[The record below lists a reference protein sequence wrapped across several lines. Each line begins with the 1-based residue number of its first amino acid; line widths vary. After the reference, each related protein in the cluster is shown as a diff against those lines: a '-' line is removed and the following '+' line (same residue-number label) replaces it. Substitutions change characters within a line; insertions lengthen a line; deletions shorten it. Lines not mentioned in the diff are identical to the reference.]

1 MSAMFE
7 FSVCACQIYI
17 DIFLYIFFQS
27 LIQSGQGKIKGKI
40 KKEQLRKKTCLLCK
54 SHLSLYKIHF
64 LRGLHARVHACCE
77 REDEREVYMRGSGGS
92 GCWIC

>member
-40 KKEQLRKKTCLLCK
+40 KKRNSSEKKQVTSVFVQNSLFKRFTRTC
-54 SHLSLYKIHF
+54 
-64 LRGLHARVHACCE
+64 AC
-77 REDEREVYMRGSGGS
+77 VL
-92 GCWIC
+92 

>member
-1 MSAMFE
+1 MFE

-40 KKEQLRKKTCLLCK
+40 KKRNSSEKNK

-77 REDEREVYMRGSGGS
+77 REDEREVYMSGSGGS